1 MKIAVCFSGVIR
13 TGCNAYPNLL
23 KYFGDCYNNI
33 DVFVH
38 TWDYE
43 HIKAPNTDSIGMG
56 DGLSENLLK
65 TLPHK
70 IIESKLKKFEQIWKP
85 ITMKVDSYDVCNEY
99 EKKMGVQP
107 GYNSTHG
114 NANPHQL
121 KLSLYECNKLKSDY
135 EILHNFKYD
144 YVVRIRPDMVI
155 KPIWTL
161 QQEIELLSKLKN
173 QFLVC
178 NLHDWEANYDT
189 MINDVLYIAPSEIM
203 DMIAE
208 YGNPNSTI
216 FFTKSLI
223 TYLTDNGIRP
233 YKSLIDGY
241 AILRNYALHLDSI
254 DDYNQILIDEMKY
267 HGSPEFYKII
277 TNNKN

>member
-1 MKIAVCFSGVIR
+1 MRIAICFSGLIR

-23 KYFGDCYNNI
+23 KYFGDYYDNI
-33 DVFVH
+33 DVFIH

-43 HIKAPNTDSIGMG
+43 YTKPPTNFSFGMG
-56 DGLSENLLK
+56 DDLSENLLK
-65 TLPHK
+65 TIPHK

-85 ITMKVDSYDVCNEY
+85 IMMKVDSYEICNEY
-99 EKKMGVQP
+99 DKKMIAQS

-114 NANPHQL
+114 NAYPHQL

-161 QQEIELLSKLKN
+161 QEEIKLLSKLNN

-178 NLHDWEANYDT
+178 NLGDWKSNYDT
-189 MINDVLYIAPSEIM
+189 MINDVLYIATSEIM
-203 DMIAE
+203 DTIAE

-216 FFTKSLI
+216 FFTESLV
-223 TYLTDNGIRP
+223 TYLINNGISP

-241 AILRNYALHLDSI
+241 AILRNYSTHLNPI
-254 DDYNQILIDEMKY
+254 DDYNQILIDETKY
-267 HGSPEFYKII
+267 YGSPEFYKSII
-277 TNNKN
+277 NNK